1 MRLIRL
7 SPVSLQNINVN
18 FRKDHFRFSLD
29 FRLINGN
36 FDLNEQAALLL
47 DSCSTSSLNHGC
59 FCIYSSA
66 LSLDYISS
74 CLERTFLS
82 SNLSENELL
91 FNGLPIIILFSPDFE
106 LSDEEIEFLKE
117 EGQNKAKR
125 FQAIF
130 LDVSNL
136 QKHLELK
143 YEEQLLKE
151 ALVAMIDQ
159 IERRAEFLSLINQ
172 STVSQQEMHQ
182 RLVKQL
188 STVQQDLPD
197 IRILLCLFCGDL
209 CSVEQVI
216 TPFLDHCLKTKNKIK
231 VTSTSSFMIKIMI
244 NNSLKKVEFLLT
256 SYHNSISYRDELLH
270 GFFLVFSTIRKA
282 SLAALMSFTN
292 NIPNTPTVIYGQIID
307 TNLLLLADQHLYLN
321 EDLSNQLIDQ
331 SGLFAKKIHAHF
343 ALSSMF
349 FDSKGN
355 LDYNLDLFSEFFS
368 EVEQRKPQIEKAFEL
383 DADSEY
389 LKQRQ
394 KLSSSSAAASKSHRQ
409 QPQKQQRST
418 KPQIKSITTKKLP
431 PLPMRQESLNL
442 NKLDY
447 QKHQH
452 SVESLQKDYL
462 DEEENDEEDIDED
475 LNQDLSDDKLRVTE
489 DEDDRAYEQLP
500 IINEDINTKNL
511 VKQRKQKYE
520 SELSATPSPA
530 ITTPSDDSEI
540 YATIFNQNTE
550 HLLKPSQIKSRRQ
563 LQTGKFFLFS
573 SLPLSFP
580 DLFRCKTLSIFSAFY
595 LSFLFY
601 LFISIL
607 RLGTVF
613 SLEKHH
619 RHDTQKL
626 SELRRAR
633 LFRLQC
639 SPAATTE
646 SGQTAFASNTSG
658 RQTTFS

>member
-1 MRLIRL
+1 M
-7 SPVSLQNINVN
+7 
-18 FRKDHFRFSLD
+18 
-29 FRLINGN
+29 
-36 FDLNEQAALLL
+36 NEQAALLL
-47 DSCSTSSLNHGC
+47 DSCSSNSINNGC

-74 CLERTFLS
+74 CLERAFLS
-82 SNLSENELL
+82 SNLSENDLL

-106 LSDEEIEFLKE
+106 LSEEEVEFLKE

-182 RLVKQL
+182 KFVKQL
-188 STVQQDLPD
+188 STVQQDVPD

-321 EDLSNQLIDQ
+321 EDLSNQLIEQ
-331 SGLFAKKIHAHF
+331 SSLFAKKIHAHF

-368 EVEQRKPQIEKAFEL
+368 EVEQRKPKIEKAFEL
-383 DADSEY
+383 DVDAEY

-394 KLSSSSAAASKSHRQ
+394 KLSSSSSAVSASKSHHRQ
-409 QPQKQQRST
+409 QPQKQPRST
-418 KPQIKSITTKKLP
+418 KPQIKSITAKKLP

-462 DEEENDEEDIDED
+462 DEEENDEEDIDDD

-500 IINEDINTKNL
+500 IINEDINTKNI

-520 SELSATPSPA
+520 SELSATPSPV
-530 ITTPSDDSEI
+530 ITTPSDADSEI

-563 LQTGKFFLFS
+563 LQAGKSLSFLLSFSLFS
-573 SLPLSFP
+573 KTLSLSFP
-580 DLFRCKTLSIFSAFY
+580 SFCPFSATCY
-595 LSFLFY
+595 
-601 LFISIL
+601 
-607 RLGTVF
+607 
-613 SLEKHH
+613 
-619 RHDTQKL
+619 
-626 SELRRAR
+626 
-633 LFRLQC
+633 
-639 SPAATTE
+639 
-646 SGQTAFASNTSG
+646 QT
-658 RQTTFS
+658 

>member
-1 MRLIRL
+1 M
-7 SPVSLQNINVN
+7 
-18 FRKDHFRFSLD
+18 
-29 FRLINGN
+29 
-36 FDLNEQAALLL
+36 
-47 DSCSTSSLNHGC
+47 NHGC

-66 LSLDYISS
+66 VSLDYIST
-74 CLERTFLS
+74 CLERVFLS
-82 SNLSENELL
+82 SNLSENDLL
-91 FNGLPIIILFSPDFE
+91 FNGLPIIFLFSPDFE
-106 LSDEEIEFLKE
+106 LSEEEVEFLKE

-159 IERRAEFLSLINQ
+159 IERRVEFLSLINQ

-182 RLVKQL
+182 KFVKQL
-188 STVQQDLPD
+188 STVQQDVPD

-244 NNSLKKVEFLLT
+244 NNSLKEVEFLLT

-321 EDLSNQLIDQ
+321 EDLSNQLIEQ
-331 SGLFAKKIHAHF
+331 SSLFAKKIHAHF
-343 ALSSMF
+343 ALSSVF
-349 FDSKGN
+349 FDSKKGN
-355 LDYNLDLFSEFFS
+355 LDYNLDLFSEFFA

-383 DADSEY
+383 DVDSEY

-394 KLSSSSAAASKSHRQ
+394 KQSASSGIKQYRQ
-409 QPQKQQRST
+409 QPQKQPRST

-431 PLPMRQESLNL
+431 PLPMRQESL
-442 NKLDY
+442 DY

-452 SVESLQKDYL
+452 SVESIQKDYL

-500 IINEDINTKNL
+500 IITEDINAKNI
-511 VKQRKQKYE
+511 VKQRRQKYE
-520 SELSATPSPA
+520 SELSATPSPV
-530 ITTPSDDSEI
+530 ITTPSDVSDLEI
-540 YATIFNQNTE
+540 YSTIFNQNTE

-563 LQTGKFFLFS
+563 LQPGK
-573 SLPLSFP
+573 SL
-580 DLFRCKTLSIFSAFY
+580 
-595 LSFLFY
+595 
-601 LFISIL
+601 
-607 RLGTVF
+607 
-613 SLEKHH
+613 
-619 RHDTQKL
+619 
-626 SELRRAR
+626 
-633 LFRLQC
+633 
-639 SPAATTE
+639 
-646 SGQTAFASNTSG
+646 
-658 RQTTFS
+658 